1 MGVKIT
7 GLVASIVTG
16 IIVVL
21 AGSSVSAAGPLYVAL
36 GDSYSAG
43 VGADIDPTK
52 AQPIANSFDPASG
65 ACQRAY
71 KAYPNLIAP
80 QYGAQLRNV
89 ACSGATTADIVGV
102 GGNARAPQIDAVTAD
117 AQLVTIT
124 IGGNDIGFGS
134 LMGCIKNKECTG
146 SEPEAVATLN
156 ALNNDLWP
164 RLINVFTQIKQR
176 APNALILVGGYP
188 QIYPNAGQSAG
199 TCASYLSQGE
209 MDGWNY
215 IQSTMN
221 RYIKE
226 TAMTVGGNIRY
237 VDTYAPNTIFTKKSI
252 FGQTKDACST
262 WNQRIM
268 NGYPTT
274 SLSASLHPN
283 LLGQQAYATL
293 FKSYIY

>member
-1 MGVKIT
+1 MGLKIT
-7 GLVASIVTG
+7 SFVASIAAG

-52 AQPIANSFDPASG
+52 SQPIANSFDPASG

-71 KAYPNLIAP
+71 KSYPNLIAP
-80 QYGAQLRNV
+80 QYGAVLRNV
-89 ACSGATTADIVGV
+89 TCSGAQTADIVGTGV
-102 GGNARAPQIDAVTAD
+102 NNQPAQVNAVTAD

-146 SEPEAVATLN
+146 SEPEAIATLN
-156 ALNNDLWP
+156 ALNNDVWP
-164 RLINVFTQIKQR
+164 RLIDVFTQIKQR

-215 IQSTMN
+215 IQSTLN

-237 VDTYAPNTIFTKKSI
+237 VDTYAPNTVFTKKSI
-252 FGQTKDACST
+252 TGQTKDACST
-262 WNQRIM
+262 WNQRTM
-268 NGYPTT
+268 NGFSTVSP
-274 SLSASLHPN
+274 SASVHPN